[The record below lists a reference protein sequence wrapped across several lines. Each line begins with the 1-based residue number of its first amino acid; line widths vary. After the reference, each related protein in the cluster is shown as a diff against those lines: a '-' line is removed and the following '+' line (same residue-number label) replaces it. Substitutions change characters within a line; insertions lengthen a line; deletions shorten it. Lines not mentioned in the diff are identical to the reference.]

1 MPDTPISPLSPP
13 IKDGKMWIEP
23 DMGLLSGQLKTFY
36 YGTSNGYVVQLT
48 YDMENRDKKPVL
60 SVSRIDGYLDIR
72 QYDTVVDFPKT
83 SEENDPSS
91 SISQSIFEIDDLAK
105 ANEFVDKAKSL
116 PKAKEK
122 LAETDR
128 WVKGLYPTML
138 FQ

>member
-1 MPDTPISPLSPP
+1 MPETPISPLSPP
-13 IKDGKMWIEP
+13 IKDGKMWTEP

-36 YGTSNGYVVQLT
+36 YGTSNGYVVQLS

-72 QYDTVVDFPKT
+72 QYDTVVSFPKT
-83 SEENDPSS
+83 SEDNVSS
-91 SISQSIFEIDDLAK
+91 NVEESIFEIDDLAK

-128 WVKGLYPTML
+128 WVKGLYPPIL

>member
-1 MPDTPISPLSPP
+1 MPETPISPLSPP
-13 IKDGKMWIEP
+13 MKDGKIWTEP
-23 DMGLLSGQLKTFY
+23 DMGLLAGQLKIFY
-36 YGTSNGYVVQLT
+36 YGTPNGYVVQLS

-72 QYDTVVDFPKT
+72 QYDTVVSFPKT
-83 SEENDPSS
+83 SEDNVSS
-91 SISQSIFEIDDLAK
+91 NVEESIFEIDDLAK
-105 ANEFVDKAKSL
+105 ANEYVDKAKAL

-128 WVKGLYPTML
+128 WVKGLYSPMV

>member
-1 MPDTPISPLSPP
+1 MPETPISPLSPP
-13 IKDGKMWIEP
+13 KKDGKQWTEP
-23 DMGLLSGQLKTFY
+23 DMGLLAGQLKIFY
-36 YGTSNGYVVQLT
+36 YGTPNGYVVQLS
-48 YDMENRDKKPVL
+48 YDMENRDKTPVL

-83 SEENDPSS
+83 SSENDVSS
-91 SISQSIFEIDDLAK
+91 NTSQSIFEIDDLAK

-128 WVKGLYPTML
+128 WVKGLYPPML

>member
-1 MPDTPISPLSPP
+1 MPETPISPLSPP
-13 IKDGKMWIEP
+13 MKDGKMWTEP
-23 DMGLLSGQLKTFY
+23 DMGLLSGQLKIFY
-36 YGTSNGYVVQLT
+36 YGTSNGYIVQLS

-72 QYDTVVDFPKT
+72 QYDTVVSFPKT
-83 SEENDPSS
+83 SEDNVSS
-91 SISQSIFEIDDLAK
+91 NVEESIFEIDDLAK

-122 LAETDR
+122 LDETDR
-128 WVKGLYPTML
+128 WVKGLYPPML

>member
-1 MPDTPISPLSPP
+1 MSETPISPLSPP
-13 IKDGKMWIEP
+13 MKDGKMWTEP
-23 DMGLLSGQLKTFY
+23 DMGLLAGQLKTFY
-36 YGTSNGYVVQLT
+36 YGTPNGYVVQLS

-72 QYDTVVDFPKT
+72 QYDTVVSFPKT
-83 SEENDPSS
+83 SEDNVSS
-91 SISQSIFEIDDLAK
+91 NVEESIFEINDLAK

-122 LAETDR
+122 LDETDR
-128 WVKGLYPTML
+128 WVKGLYPPML

>member
-1 MPDTPISPLSPP
+1 MPETPISPLSPP
-13 IKDGKMWIEP
+13 MKDGKMWTEP
-23 DMGLLSGQLKTFY
+23 DMGLLAGQLKTFY
-36 YGTSNGYVVQLT
+36 YGTPNGYVVQLS
-48 YDMENRDKKPVL
+48 YDMENRDKNPVL

-72 QYDTVVDFPKT
+72 QYDTVVSFPKT
-83 SEENDPSS
+83 SEDNVSS
-91 SISQSIFEIDDLAK
+91 NVEESIFEINDLAK

-122 LAETDR
+122 LNETDR

>member
-1 MPDTPISPLSPP
+1 MPETPISPLSPP
-13 IKDGKMWIEP
+13 MKDGKMWTEP
-23 DMGLLSGQLKTFY
+23 YMGLLTGQLKTFY
-36 YGTSNGYVVQLT
+36 YGTPNGYVVQLS
-48 YDMENRDKKPVL
+48 YDMENRDKNPVL

-72 QYDTVVDFPKT
+72 QYDTVVSFPKT
-83 SEENDPSS
+83 SEDNVSS
-91 SISQSIFEIDDLAK
+91 NVEESIFEIDDLAK

-128 WVKGLYPTML
+128 WVKGLYPPIL

>member
-1 MPDTPISPLSPP
+1 MPETPISPLSPP
-13 IKDGKMWIEP
+13 MKDGKMWIEP

-36 YGTSNGYVVQLT
+36 YGTPNGYVVQLS

-83 SEENDPSS
+83 SDENDISS
-91 SISQSIFEIDDLAK
+91 STAQSIFEIDDLAK
-105 ANEFVDKAKSL
+105 ANDFVDKAKSL

-128 WVKGLYPTML
+128 WVKGLYPPIV

>member
-13 IKDGKMWIEP
+13 MKDGKQWTEP
-23 DMGLLSGQLKTFY
+23 DMGLLTGQLKTFY
-36 YGTSNGYVVQLT
+36 YGTPNGYVVQLS

-72 QYDTVVDFPKT
+72 QYDTVVSFPKT
-83 SEENDPSS
+83 SEDNVSS
-91 SISQSIFEIDDLAK
+91 NVEESIFEIDDLAK

-122 LAETDR
+122 LSETDR
-128 WVKGLYPTML
+128 WVKGLYPPML

>member
-1 MPDTPISPLSPP
+1 MSDTPISPLSPP
-13 IKDGKMWIEP
+13 EKDGKQWTEP
-23 DMGLLSGQLKTFY
+23 YMGLLSGQLKTFY
-36 YGTSNGYVVQLT
+36 YGTPNGYVVQLS

-83 SEENDPSS
+83 SEGNDVSS
-91 SISQSIFEIDDLAK
+91 STVQSIFEIDDLAK

-128 WVKGLYPTML
+128 WVKGLYPPML

>member
-1 MPDTPISPLSPP
+1 MPETPISPLSPP
-13 IKDGKMWIEP
+13 MKDGKMWIEP

-36 YGTSNGYVVQLT
+36 YGTPNGYVVQLS

-83 SEENDPSS
+83 SEKNDVSS
-91 SISQSIFEIDDLAK
+91 STAQSIFEIDDLAK

-122 LAETDR
+122 LDETDR
-128 WVKGLYPTML
+128 WVKGLYPSML